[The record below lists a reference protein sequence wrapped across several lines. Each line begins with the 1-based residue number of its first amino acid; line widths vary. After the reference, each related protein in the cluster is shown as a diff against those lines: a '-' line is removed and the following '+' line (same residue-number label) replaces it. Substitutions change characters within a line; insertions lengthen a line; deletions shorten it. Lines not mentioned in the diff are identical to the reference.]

1 MDALG
6 SPRESVCRPHGRV
19 LIEEA
24 AETDSSDV
32 SRMNST
38 PDAPSRPAIRA
49 LTPVEARV
57 LGVLVEKQHTVPD
70 TYPLS
75 LNALTSGCNQKTARV
90 PVMNVSEADVIEAID
105 GLKRL
110 SLVFEGSSSRV
121 PRFEHNMNRVFGL
134 PSQAVAL
141 LTTLLLRGPQT
152 AAELRLNAARLHGFA
167 DVSSVEAF
175 LDELAANDPPRVV
188 KLPRTPGE
196 RESRWMHLLC
206 GDVILDEMPAAA
218 VAGDSVSYAEF
229 DALKTEQKRLGEEL
243 VLLRALVERMAS
255 ELGIS
260 IDR

>member
-1 MDALG
+1 
-6 SPRESVCRPHGRV
+6 
-19 LIEEA
+19 
-24 AETDSSDV
+24 
-32 SRMNST
+32 MNST
-38 PDAPSRPAIRA
+38 SDASPRPAIRS

-75 LNALTSGCNQKTARV
+75 LNALTSGCNQKTTRV
-90 PVMNVSEADVIEAID
+90 PVMNVSEAEVIEAID

-121 PRFEHNMNRVFGL
+121 PRFEHNVNRVFGI

-152 AAELRLNAARLHGFA
+152 GAELRLNAARLHGFA
-167 DVSSVEAF
+167 DVSSMEAF
-175 LDELAANDPPRVV
+175 LDELAANEPPRVV

-206 GDVILDEMPAAA
+206 GEVIPEEMPAS
-218 VAGDSVSYAEF
+218 VAGGDSVSVSYAEF
-229 DALKTEQKRLGEEL
+229 DALKTEQKRLNDEL
-243 VLLRALVERMAS
+243 VRLRALVERLAS

-260 IDR
+260 IDK